1 LAQFLTPSPFLSLL
15 GIVPKS
21 PWENSRPIVFLSK
34 REGQSNSSPSQTEEM
49 PTVPDLLSSANSFA
63 TPVQWPPVD
72 PLPDGKHRLL
82 FFCLCRSSWSF
93 ASTSCFLFSSSYS
106 YLSSSESDIKAEL
119 IVDCDDIVVKDQERK
134 FHRTGFES
142 SDQVYYKWSLT
153 WFVMN

>member
-63 TPVQWPPVD
+63 TPVQRPPVD

-82 FFCLCRSSWSF
+82 FFVSAVPPGALPLPPVF
-93 ASTSCFLFSSSYS
+93 FFQASTHT
-106 YLSSSESDIKAEL
+106 
-119 IVDCDDIVVKDQERK
+119 
-134 FHRTGFES
+134 FHHRN
-142 SDQVYYKWSLT
+142 LT
-153 WFVMN
+153 SKQS